1 MLFNGGG
8 CEQSDNT
15 QELKFTCA
23 DSNGGPPINEGEQVY
38 IIVTDIKGLGVTY
51 FSGLVAVGETYS
63 LNDEGQRFEAD
74 QFITVY
80 TPDQSTVLQSVQYHS
95 SCSSNLEL
103 KNRFGAS
110 QLVEFIN
117 DLQGLVSCFQTV
129 SFAIDVALPITATG
143 SESIELT
150 TMTAMTSFA
159 GLIDLTPQVAGQVIG
174 PDSPS
179 IVVTLEGTINA
190 AERQMYTIAYSVEG
204 VRVSD
209 GALCTG
215 MDMISFV
222 AGADPNATAPS
233 APTGGGTSKSKG
245 SPPVAPAPT
254 GSGGGSASPGPV
266 APAPTGSGGGSV
278 PSPGPGPVAP
288 TAGGGVPTAPTS
300 GTSKSKGT
308 TKGGTGSG
316 PTSGSASKNTNK
328 GRK

>member
-63 LNDEGQRFEAD
+63 INDEGQRFEAD

-254 GSGGGSASPGPV
+254 GSGGGS
-266 APAPTGSGGGSV
+266 V
-278 PSPGPGPVAP
+278 PSPGPVAP

-308 TKGGTGSG
+308 TKGGTGSA